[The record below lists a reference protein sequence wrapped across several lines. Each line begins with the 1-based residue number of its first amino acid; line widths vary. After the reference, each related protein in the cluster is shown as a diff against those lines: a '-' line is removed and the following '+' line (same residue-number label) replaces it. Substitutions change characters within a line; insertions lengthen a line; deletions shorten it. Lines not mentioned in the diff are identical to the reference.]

1 MADETNDDTLDALR
15 EALAVSPD
23 NVVLRRQVVK
33 LLAQRGRHDQA
44 ERVLRDGLRDAPAS
58 EALKL
63 ALAECFYRQGK
74 HSEAA
79 VVVEELLQR
88 PDAAPE
94 ARLLNARLL
103 LRQGQLDRATR
114 AYHDAVKQN
123 PKLAESDLDQVLGA
137 HSPATRGDPSP
148 PYGDSEDPPWDDE
161 DVDEFGRV
169 RARRESA
176 DDGPAINI
184 EKPDID
190 FNDVGGMDA
199 LKDEIRIKIIEPLNH
214 PEVFEAY
221 GKKIGGGILMY
232 GPPGCGKTHLAR
244 ATAGQVNAGFMP
256 VGIHD
261 VMDMYIGQ
269 SEQKLHALFQ
279 NARGHTPCVL
289 FFDEVDALGASR
301 TDLRNSAGRN
311 VINQFLAE
319 LDGVKDSNDGVL
331 TLAATNAPWHLDPA
345 FRRPGRFDRIIF
357 VPPPDAVSRERILA
371 VLLKGKPVEGV
382 DAQQVSRK
390 CAGFS
395 GADLKAVVDVAIEG
409 KLRDAMAT
417 GRPQPLTTRDLLRA
431 AKQVKPST
439 KEWFAT
445 AKNYALYS
453 NEAGLY
459 DDILDYL
466 KLK

>member
-1 MADETNDDTLDALR
+1 MTDPDDTLDALR

-33 LLAQRGRHDQA
+33 LLLQRDRHADA
-44 ERVLRDGLRDAPAS
+44 EQVLKDGLRAAPQS
-58 EALKL
+58 ESLKL
-63 ALAECFYRQGK
+63 TLAECFYAQGK
-74 HSEAA
+74 YSEAT

-88 PDAAPE
+88 PGAAAQ
-94 ARLLNARLL
+94 ARLLYARLL
-103 LRQGQLDRATR
+103 LRQGDLQRAGN
-114 AYHDAVKQN
+114 AYREAVKLD
-123 PKLAESDLDQVLGA
+123 PKLADGDLDQVLGGT
-137 HSPATRGDPSP
+137 HR
-148 PYGDSEDPPWDDE
+148 DSDDDDDE
-161 DVDEFGRV
+161 EEELPWGMDDDVDEYGRI
-169 RARRESA
+169 RARRETP
-176 DDGPAINI
+176 DDGLSIEI

-199 LKDEIRIKIIEPLNH
+199 LKDEIRIKIIEPMNH
-214 PEVFEAY
+214 PEIYEAY

-244 ATAGQVNAGFMP
+244 ATAGQIDAGFMP

-269 SEQKLHALFQ
+269 SERKLHALFE

-301 TDLRNSAGRN
+301 SDMRNSAGRN
-311 VINQFLAE
+311 TINQFLSE
-319 LDGVKDSNDGVL
+319 LDGVKSSNDGVL
-331 TLAATNAPWHLDPA
+331 VLAATNAPWHLDAA

-357 VPPPDAVSRERILA
+357 VPPPDQPSRESILS
-371 VLLKGKPVEGV
+371 VLLKGKPADGV
-382 DAQQVSRK
+382 DLGTLAK
-390 CAGFS
+390 KTAGFS
-395 GADLKAVVDVAIEG
+395 GADLKAVIDTAVEA
-409 KLRDAMAT
+409 KLRDAMST
-417 GRPQPLTTRDLLRA
+417 GRPTPLRTKDLTAA
-431 AKQVKPST
+431 AKRVKPST

-459 DDILDYL
+459 DDILSYL

>member
-1 MADETNDDTLDALR
+1 MTDPDDTLDALR

-33 LLAQRGRHDQA
+33 LLLQRDRHADA
-44 ERVLRDGLRDAPAS
+44 EQVLKDGLRAAPQS
-58 EALKL
+58 ESLKL
-63 ALAECFYRQGK
+63 TLAECFYAQGK
-74 HSEAA
+74 YSEAT

-88 PDAAPE
+88 PGAPAQ
-94 ARLLNARLL
+94 ARLLYARLL
-103 LRQGQLDRATR
+103 LRQGDLQRAGN
-114 AYHDAVKQN
+114 AYREAVKLD
-123 PKLAESDLDQVLGA
+123 PKLADGDLDQVLGGT
-137 HSPATRGDPSP
+137 HR
-148 PYGDSEDPPWDDE
+148 DSDDDDDE
-161 DVDEFGRV
+161 EEELPWGDDDVDEYGRI
-169 RARRESA
+169 RARRETP
-176 DDGPAINI
+176 DDGLSIEI

-199 LKDEIRIKIIEPLNH
+199 LKDEIRIKIIEPMNH
-214 PEVFEAY
+214 PEIYEAY

-244 ATAGQVNAGFMP
+244 ATAGQIDAGFMP

-269 SEQKLHALFQ
+269 SERKLHALFE

-301 TDLRNSAGRN
+301 SDMRNSAGRN
-311 VINQFLAE
+311 TINQFLSE
-319 LDGVKDSNDGVL
+319 LDGVKSSNDGVL
-331 TLAATNAPWHLDPA
+331 VLAATNAPWHLDAA

-357 VPPPDAVSRERILA
+357 VPPPDQPSRESILR
-371 VLLKGKPVEGV
+371 VLLKGKPTEGV
-382 DAQQVSRK
+382 DLGTLAK
-390 CAGFS
+390 KTAGFS
-395 GADLKAVVDVAIEG
+395 GADLKAVIDTAVEA
-409 KLRDAMAT
+409 KLRDAMST
-417 GRPQPLTTRDLLRA
+417 GRPTPLRTKDLTAA
-431 AKQVKPST
+431 AKRVKPST

-459 DDILDYL
+459 DDILSYL